1 VLVASDSLMTRRC
14 DGPRPSFAAGTF
26 SGQDARWLRPAAQDG
41 IKNFLPSPER
51 RSASSS
57 APRPTAARKTGR
69 CYKDVFVIYKFCK
82 GVLVMWV
89 VIFSS
94 YE

>member
-1 VLVASDSLMTRRC
+1 MVLDHLLQPGRSADKMHVGFDLQHKTAS
-14 DGPRPSFAAGTF
+14 
-26 SGQDARWLRPAAQDG
+26 
-41 IKNFLPSPER
+41 NFLPSPER
-51 RSASSS
+51 MSASSS